1 MKISKALHTVARTTA
16 KHSPIIFTVGGVLGL
31 GATAW
36 LSFKAAKKVETIMD
50 RVEES
55 QEATVVLA
63 TIQSELS
70 MNDMDQAHYNHLKE
84 SEQRYLMVPEMT
96 RMDIIKEVGAA
107 VALPV
112 VTGIASI
119 ACISLS
125 YYIQNN
131 RIVSL
136 ASALAVSTAEQTF
149 YRAKYKKEHGEEAAR
164 EFYTPTVEEERTV
177 VNAKGKEEKVVDTNK
192 HAMDSMHGLW
202 FDQSSEYASDDHA
215 YNLAFIREQKDR
227 LDLTLFRKGV
237 IKLNDVLDALRMP
250 RVRMGGVVGWSTA
263 QNFDLF
269 PQTTYVRDPQ
279 TGEDI
284 PQIYIQWSEAPKD
297 IYNLVED

>member
-1 MKISKALHTVARTTA
+1 MKISKAFHTVARTTA

-50 RVEES
+50 SVEES
-55 QEATVVLA
+55 QEATEVLRQVEIDLRTVTTDEA
-63 TIQSELS
+63 RQDLLETQ
-70 MNDMDQAHYNHLKE
+70 
-84 SEQRYLMVPEMT
+84 QRFIVVPEMT

-202 FDQSSEYASDDHA
+202 FDNSSEYASDDHA

-263 QNFDLF
+263 QNFNLF

>member
-1 MKISKALHTVARTTA
+1 MKISKAFHTVARTTA

-55 QEATVVLA
+55 QEATEVLRQVEIGLRTVTTDEA
-63 TIQSELS
+63 RQDLLETQ
-70 MNDMDQAHYNHLKE
+70 
-84 SEQRYLMVPEMT
+84 QRFIVVPEMT
-96 RMDIIKEVGAA
+96 RMDIVKEVGAA
-107 VALPV
+107 IALPV

>member
-1 MKISKALHTVARTTA
+1 MKISKAFHTVARTTA

-55 QEATVVLA
+55 QEATEVLKQVEIGLRTVTTDEARQDLLA
-63 TIQSELS
+63 TQ
-70 MNDMDQAHYNHLKE
+70 
-84 SEQRYLMVPEMT
+84 QRFIVVPEMT
-96 RMDIIKEVGAA
+96 RMDIVKEVGAA

-202 FDQSSEYASDDHA
+202 FDNSSEYASDDHA

>member
-1 MKISKALHTVARTTA
+1 MKISKAFHTVARTTA

-50 RVEES
+50 SVEES
-55 QEATVVLA
+55 QEATEVLRQVEIGLRTVTTDEA
-63 TIQSELS
+63 RQDLLETQ
-70 MNDMDQAHYNHLKE
+70 
-84 SEQRYLMVPEMT
+84 QRFIVVPEMT

-202 FDQSSEYASDDHA
+202 YDQSSEYASDDHA

-263 QNFDLF
+263 QNFNLF

>member
-1 MKISKALHTVARTTA
+1 MKISKAFHTVARTTA

-50 RVEES
+50 SVEES
-55 QEATVVLA
+55 QEATEVLRQVEIGLRTVTTDEA
-63 TIQSELS
+63 RQDLLETQ
-70 MNDMDQAHYNHLKE
+70 
-84 SEQRYLMVPEMT
+84 QRFIVVPEMT

-149 YRAKYKKEHGEEAAR
+149 YRAKYKQEHGEEAAR

-202 FDQSSEYASDDHA
+202 YDQSSEYASDDHA

-263 QNFDLF
+263 QNFNLF

>member
-1 MKISKALHTVARTTA
+1 MKISKAFHTVARTTA

-55 QEATVVLA
+55 QEATEVLKQVEIGLRTVTTDEARKDLLA
-63 TIQSELS
+63 TQ
-70 MNDMDQAHYNHLKE
+70 
-84 SEQRYLMVPEMT
+84 QRFIVVPEMT
-96 RMDIIKEVGAA
+96 RMDIVKEVGAA
-107 VALPV
+107 ISLPV

-250 RVRMGGVVGWSTA
+250 RVRMGGVVGWSTS

>member
-1 MKISKALHTVARTTA
+1 MKISKAFHTVARTTA

-36 LSFKAAKKVETIMD
+36 LSFKAAKKVEVIMD

-55 QEATVVLA
+55 QEATEVLKQVE
-63 TIQSELS
+63 IGLS
-70 MNDMDQAHYNHLKE
+70 TVTTKEARQDLLKTQ
-84 SEQRYLMVPEMT
+84 QRFIVVPEMT